1 MSHRHDLPNHGRI
14 RRRMRALAGAALL
27 AALATGCNSLER
39 LSQVG
44 EAPTVSPV
52 TNPTHAPTYQP
63 VTMPMP
69 RPVMASALPN
79 SLWRPGSRA
88 FFKDLR
94 ASEIGD
100 ILTVAINID
109 ERADINNS
117 TTRTRATNEDV
128 DTPALLG
135 FEAAADAI
143 LPEAVN
149 PAALLAFSGTTNNVG
164 TGVIDRDEEIVL
176 NVAAIVTQVLP
187 NGNLVIHGTQET
199 RVNFEVRQLQ
209 ITGVI
214 RPQDISATNTINYE
228 QIAEARLAYGGEGQ
242 ISDFQ
247 QPRWG
252 TQIMDVIMPF

>member
-1 MSHRHDLPNHGRI
+1 MSQHKTGNVK
-14 RRRMRALAGAALL
+14 RRLRMLAGAALMASL
-27 AALATGCNSLER
+27 VTGCNSLTR

-44 EAPTVSPV
+44 EEPAVSPV
-52 TNPTHAPTYQP
+52 TNPTHAPNYQP

-100 ILTVAINID
+100 ILTVTID
-109 ERADINNS
+109 ISDSADLNNS
-117 TTRTRATNEDV
+117 TTRTRTTAEDTDV
-128 DTPALLG
+128 PALLG
-135 FEAAADAI
+135 YEAAAAAI

-149 PAALLAFSGTTNNVG
+149 PAALLAFNGSTNNVG
-164 TGVIDRDEEIVL
+164 TGVIDRDEAISL
-176 NVAAIVTQVLP
+176 NVAVVVTQVLP
-187 NGNLVIHGTQET
+187 NGNLVVHGTQET

-209 ITGVI
+209 LTGVI
-214 RPQDISATNTINYE
+214 RPQDVSAQNTINYE

-252 TQIMDVIMPF
+252 TQLMDVIMPF

>member
-1 MSHRHDLPNHGRI
+1 MSQLETGQI
-14 RRRMRALAGAALL
+14 KRRLRALAGAALL
-27 AALATGCNSLER
+27 ASLATGCNSLER

-44 EAPTVSPV
+44 EEPAVSPV
-52 TNPTHAPTYQP
+52 TNPTHAPNYQP

-100 ILTVAINID
+100 ILTVTID
-109 ERADINNS
+109 ISDSADLNNS
-117 TTRTRATNEDV
+117 TTRTRTTAEDTDV
-128 DTPALLG
+128 PALLG
-135 FEAAADAI
+135 YEAAAAAI

-149 PAALLAFSGTTNNVG
+149 PAALLAFTGNTNNVG
-164 TGVIDRDEEIVL
+164 TGVIDRDEAISL
-176 NVAAIVTQVLP
+176 NVAVVVTQVLP
-187 NGNLVIHGTQET
+187 NGNLVVHGTQET

-209 ITGVI
+209 LTGVI
-214 RPQDISATNTINYE
+214 RPQDVTAQNTINYE

-252 TQIMDVIMPF
+252 TQLMDVIMPF